1 VAHTLW
7 NRKDLLGLEGLSRPE
22 VEAILDLAAAFKK
35 SAPDPKLKGR
45 FLAFLFSEPS
55 TRTRSAFE
63 TAALRLGA
71 GVLGFSATTSSLAKG
86 ETLLDTV
93 KNLEAL
99 GVSYIVARQETSGA
113 LDAVAPKTRAS
124 VLNAGDG
131 RREHPTQALLD
142 LFTLREKKGRLEGL
156 KVVIVGDA
164 LHSRVARSN
173 LYGLRTMG
181 ARVVFCGPSSLVPD
195 AFARLG
201 AKIER
206 DLDAA
211 LPGADAV
218 YCLRLQ
224 LERQKDNFFASLAD
238 YRAAYG
244 LTARRL
250 ALAPEAVVM
259 HGGPLNRGVEI
270 DDAPADGPQSAILPM
285 VENGVYVR
293 MAAFSLI
300 EDWRRRHDLA

>member
-1 VAHTLW
+1 MAHTIW

-22 VEAILDLAAAFKK
+22 VEAILDAAASFKT
-35 SAPDPKLKGR
+35 SSPEPVLQSR
-45 FLAFLFSEPS
+45 ILAFLFSEPS

-63 TAALRLGA
+63 AAALRLGA
-71 GVLGFSATTSSLAKG
+71 KPLGFSATASSLAKG

-99 GVSYIVARQETSGA
+99 GVAYIVARQEASGA
-113 LDAVAPKTRAS
+113 LEPVASKTNVS
-124 VLNAGDG
+124 ILNAGDG
-131 RREHPTQALLD
+131 LHEHPTQALLD
-142 LFTLREKKGRLEGL
+142 LFTLREKKGRLDGL
-156 KVVIVGDA
+156 KVVFVGDA

-173 LYGLRTMG
+173 LVGLKAMG
-181 ARVVFCGPSSLVPD
+181 ARVTFCGPRSLAPD

-206 DLDAA
+206 DMDAA
-211 LPGADAV
+211 IKGADAI

-224 LERQKDNFFASLAD
+224 LERQKDHFFASLAD

-244 LTARRL
+244 LTGRRL

-270 DDAPADGPQSAILPM
+270 DDEPADGPQSAILSM

-300 EDWRRRHDLA
+300 EEWRRRHGLG

>member
-1 VAHTLW
+1 MAHTIW

-22 VEAILDLAAAFKK
+22 VEAILDAAVSFKK
-35 SAPDPKLKGR
+35 SPPEPKLQDR
-45 FLAFLFSEPS
+45 ALAFLFSEPS

-71 GVLGFSATTSSLAKG
+71 KTLGFSATTSSLAKG
-86 ETLLDTV
+86 ETLVDTV

-99 GVSYIVARQETSGA
+99 GVSYIVARQEASGA
-113 LDAVAPKTRAS
+113 LDAVAPKTGVS
-124 VLNAGDG
+124 ILNAGDG
-131 RREHPTQALLD
+131 LHEHPTQALLD
-142 LFTLREKKGRLEGL
+142 LFTLREKKGRLDGL
-156 KVVIVGDA
+156 RVVFVGDA

-173 LYGLRTMG
+173 LIGLKTMG
-181 ARVVFCGPSSLVPD
+181 ARVTFCGPRSLAPD

-206 DLDAA
+206 DMDAA
-211 LPGADAV
+211 IEGADAI

-224 LERQKDNFFASLAD
+224 LERQKDHFFASLAD

-244 LTARRL
+244 LTERRL

-270 DDAPADGPQSAILPM
+270 DDGPADGPQSAILSM

-300 EDWRRRHDLA
+300 EDWRKSRGLG